1 MQNLLTYNQC
11 QQIIQFHRTHK
22 HLTSVGSAT
31 DYNGIRFQHIQT
43 PWVRQLVGQVAL
55 NLICEIYKTQG
66 KVTYPEMIAI
76 NEWPI
81 GGFQE
86 PHLDTY
92 SSESLLDLD
101 NLEQN
106 QREWTCILYLNDN
119 FQGGETY
126 VPYGEEYVPETG
138 TGLLFQGIY
147 IKHGVR
153 KVRRNSRH
161 TIYFWFSD
169 NVDRCMPLNA
179 EMMNA

>member
-22 HLTSVGSAT
+22 HLQSVGSST
-31 DYNGIRFQHIQT
+31 DYGGIRFQHIQT
-43 PWVRQLVGQVAL
+43 PWLRQLVGQVSL
-55 NLICEIYKTQG
+55 KLICEIYKTQG
-66 KVTYPEMIAI
+66 KVVYPEMIAL

-81 GGFQE
+81 GGVQE

-92 SSESLLDLD
+92 SSESMQDGNPD
-101 NLEQN
+101 EN

-126 VPYGEEYVPETG
+126 IPFGEQYEPQTG

-147 IKHGVR
+147 IEHGVH

-161 TIYFWFSD
+161 TISFWFSD